1 MNATETVSKLLKN
14 LKPGEPKTEGPIT
27 LVPFFASKRV
37 PDYILGAEAMTA
49 GSLKIHEHGG
59 GQVPQL
65 VAINDATLPV
75 LLLDGEH
82 LEGAMQN
89 RILNVAVMLAPQS
102 KTLLPVSCV
111 EQGRWDHSRSSS
123 RFAPSNDHAYGRLRR
138 VQAEQTVAAAKS
150 GAARHANQGAV
161 WADVSLKHLEAGV
174 DSSPTGAM
182 SDAFDGRRGLINQ
195 LRRAFAKPLPRQTGV
210 LCLIDGSPVALDM
223 FDRPATLAK
232 LWPRLVSG
240 YSMDAVGAGDRAVEP
255 GVVEE
260 FISIARGADWTEH
273 PGIGLGADVVCATP
287 AVVGSALTLDA
298 GVAHLALFGRPDDG
312 GSGRRLSSPRSRARR
327 HFHS

>member
-1 MNATETVSKLLKN
+1 MNSTETVAKLLKN
-14 LKPGEPKTEGPIT
+14 LKPGEPKTEGPIA

-37 PDYILGAEAMTA
+37 PDYILGAEAMAA
-49 GSLKIHEHGG
+49 GALQVHEHGG

-65 VAINDATLPV
+65 VAINEGTLPV

-111 EQGRWDHSRSSS
+111 EQGRWDHSRAAAGFSSS
-123 RFAPSNDHAYGRLRR
+123 KDHAYGRLRR
-138 VQAEQTVAAAKS
+138 VQAEQTVAAAQA
-150 GAARHANQGAV
+150 GAARHASQRAV
-161 WADVSLKHLEAGV
+161 WDDVSLKHMEAGII
-174 DSSPTGAM
+174 DSPTGAM
-182 SDAFDGRRGLINQ
+182 GDAYGGRRAIIDQ
-195 LRRAFAKPLPRQTGV
+195 LRRAFAKPLSRQTGV
-210 LCLIDGSPVALDM
+210 LCLIGGSPVALDA
-223 FDRPATLAK
+223 FDRPATLVK

-240 YSMDAVGAGDRAVEP
+240 YAMDAIGSQEGSVEP

-260 FISIARGADWTEH
+260 FISIARGADWTSH
-273 PGIGLGADVVCATP
+273 PGIGLGTDVVCATP
-287 AVVGSALTLDA
+287 GVVGSALTVDE
-298 GVAHLALFGRPDDG
+298 GVAHLAIFGRPQD
-312 GSGRRLSSPRSRARR
+312 GSGRRLSSARSRARR

>member
-1 MNATETVSKLLKN
+1 MNPTETVSKLLKN
-14 LKPGEPKTEGPIT
+14 LRPGESKTEGPIT
-27 LVPFFASKRV
+27 LAPFFASKRV
-37 PDYILGAEAMTA
+37 PDYILGAEAMAA
-49 GSLKIHEHGG
+49 GALKVHEHSG

-75 LLLDGEH
+75 LLVDGEH

-89 RILNVAVMLAPQS
+89 RILNIAVMLAPQS

-111 EQGRWDHSRSSS
+111 EQGRWDHSRAASGFSSS
-123 RFAPSNDHAYGRLRR
+123 KDHAYARLRR
-138 VQAEQTVAAAKS
+138 VQAEQTVAAAKA

-161 WADVSLKHLEAGV
+161 WADVSLKHMEAGLE
-174 DSSPTGAM
+174 SSPTGAM
-182 SDAFDGRRGLINQ
+182 SDAFDGRRGLIEQ
-195 LRRAFAKPLPRQTGV
+195 LRRAFPKPLPRQTGV
-210 LCLIDGSPVALDM
+210 LCLIGGSPVALDA

-240 YSMDAVGAGDRAVEP
+240 YAMDALGSGPGAVEP

-260 FISIARGADWTEH
+260 FISIARGADWTDH
-273 PGIGLGADVVCATP
+273 PSIGLGTDVVCAAP
-287 AVVGSALTLDA
+287 AVVGSALAVDD
-298 GVAHLALFGRPDDG
+298 GVAHLALFGRPEVG
-312 GSGRRLSSPRSRARR
+312 GSGRRLSSPRSRARG